1 MASTSRPGADSNSTA
16 IAANALVGIVLAQN
30 FAKRFGRTEA
40 FSLPEHAVWT
50 SRREVIP
57 ASRALSEGELQP
69 NWVSPLWRPNDVPLL
84 YHPDHG
90 GSASRGVATTMEWM
104 DAEAQC
110 LQYLF
115 ADGLCLTAAELLRHP
130 RGREIPRPLLP
141 LSLQLRPEFERA
153 QFAHRMPPGG
163 LRPHW
168 LATTDHCMASVL
180 AAVERLNKTLFADDG
195 HEVKIYF
202 TTSVDKR
209 RERTAVRLDGL
220 DTRWAEGALI
230 WRVSTNSDSASSFA
244 DRSES
249 SPRISRGEVRV
260 RLDVPDEFATD
271 TYRLDP
277 VSGRLQFHNWRERL
291 DALRAQLSL
300 SLQVRPEPSVTE
312 SLGDTTSTPQ
322 ASAPSSTP
330 TTGAPGAALQP
341 QNFTDEDGSLRVRGH
356 AQIQALIRELVSQ
369 TALSGD
375 RLLIEPRQL
384 VLSPT
389 ATLPRLAISGD
400 ATFRLRF
407 AIQLEN
413 SPTRLEAH
421 GFPRAMNYLIY
432 LLHSGFGATT
442 GFANTQIAHQRRGLK
457 RERDLKLLRHI
468 GFANLLFFEAA
479 SLALGLPGSDGEL
492 IPNAQVLRHRLY
504 LKFAAFVSKGDQ
516 WNPQAEHDEPRSFEH
531 LVSEGLVAL
540 LDGLIDQILDDGRA
554 EKCTHIYIPEG
565 EVAIPGVSR
574 NVLRLL
580 RALVGDLANETAGAC
595 FTKVRSQAFENFFHN
610 RPGFDRED
618 WVVRPEVSAEADAR
632 LIYTPGVNER
642 FVIPTAKLP
651 PRGAQLLSLAHFGF
665 ELSLDGKSVEKIREG
680 EFRPEFQLTEGV
692 NPQDVQSLALG
703 NRKIDWFEL
712 HPKFFFKGKELAVE
726 DALRLSREGVIE
738 FEGRYYLLEQKELP
752 SLKRLTRF
760 WESLHGGG
768 DLLAEPTKR
777 RRTEETFFQL
787 PRSRALELLALRA
800 SGIDIQG
807 GERWKEICEF
817 YDRLDQSREPLQLP
831 DTFKAQLQ
839 PYQMT
844 GVQWLDDIRRL
855 GLGGILADDMG
866 LGKTVTSL
874 AFLEME
880 RCRGRL
886 GPTLILVPTSLT
898 YNWLSE
904 AARFA
909 PELRLHLF
917 NSRDPEA
924 LLDFVRQSWELSSDS
939 ANRHSGVVIST
950 YGLVQENVDVFRQV
964 KWDIAIFDEAQAL
977 KTITTK
983 RTTAV
988 RQLDAGFKICLT
1000 GTPLEN
1006 HYGEF
1011 YSLFDLC
1018 VPGALGEL
1026 PAFRERFVNPVR
1038 VMRDDLDELK
1048 QRTKPLLLRRTKQQV
1063 MSQLPEKRE
1072 ITLKLPFEDEQRRIY
1087 RDIATSYNRQIR
1099 DRIAN
1104 EGEGKTQLQM
1114 LTALLRLRQV
1124 CSDPSGVPGVQY
1136 LQEPPKIST
1145 LIDAI
1150 TEVVAEGASAL
1161 IFTQF
1166 LATFQR
1172 LRDALQA
1179 AGVTHFDMSGQ
1190 DSRVERERKLRA
1202 FEEHDGG
1209 AVMLMTL
1216 KTGGVGLNL
1225 VKATYVFHVEP
1236 WWNPAV
1242 ENQATDRAHRIGQT
1256 KSVQVYRYIIQD
1268 SVEEKI
1274 EILKELKSKRFDAL
1288 FGVTAENVQELE
1300 TTPTEKDEIGQGNNR
1315 LSQKDFEFLLS

>member
-1 MASTSRPGADSNSTA
+1 
-16 IAANALVGIVLAQN
+16 
-30 FAKRFGRTEA
+30 
-40 FSLPEHAVWT
+40 
-50 SRREVIP
+50 
-57 ASRALSEGELQP
+57 
-69 NWVSPLWRPNDVPLL
+69 
-84 YHPDHG
+84 
-90 GSASRGVATTMEWM
+90 
-104 DAEAQC
+104 
-110 LQYLF
+110 
-115 ADGLCLTAAELLRHP
+115 
-130 RGREIPRPLLP
+130 
-141 LSLQLRPEFERA
+141 
-153 QFAHRMPPGG
+153 
-163 LRPHW
+163 
-168 LATTDHCMASVL
+168 
-180 AAVERLNKTLFADDG
+180 
-195 HEVKIYF
+195 
-202 TTSVDKR
+202 
-209 RERTAVRLDGL
+209 
-220 DTRWAEGALI
+220 
-230 WRVSTNSDSASSFA
+230 
-244 DRSES
+244 
-249 SPRISRGEVRV
+249 
-260 RLDVPDEFATD
+260 
-271 TYRLDP
+271 
-277 VSGRLQFHNWRERL
+277 
-291 DALRAQLSL
+291 
-300 SLQVRPEPSVTE
+300 
-312 SLGDTTSTPQ
+312 
-322 ASAPSSTP
+322 
-330 TTGAPGAALQP
+330 
-341 QNFTDEDGSLRVRGH
+341 
-356 AQIQALIRELVSQ
+356 LIRELETQTSQ
-369 TALSGD
+369 TGD
-375 RLLIEPRQL
+375 RLQIEPRQ
-384 VLSPT
+384 V
-389 ATLPRLAISGD
+389 TLEPSEILPWLAISGD

-407 AIQLEN
+407 ALRLPKELSGDGAQD
-413 SPTRLEAH
+413 SPPRLEAH

-432 LLHSGFGATT
+432 MLHSGFGATT

-468 GFANLLFFEAA
+468 GFANLLFFEAS

-492 IPNAQVLRHRLY
+492 IPNPQVLRHRLY
-504 LKFAAFVSKGDQ
+504 AKFAAFVSKGDQ
-516 WNPQAEHDEPRSFEH
+516 WNPQAESDEPRSFEH
-531 LVSEGLVAL
+531 LVSEGLIAI
-540 LDGLIDQILDDGRA
+540 LDGLIDQILDDGRP
-554 EKCTHIYIPEG
+554 EKCSHIYIPEG
-565 EVAIPGVSR
+565 EVALPGVSR
-574 NVLRLL
+574 SVLRLL
-580 RALVGDLANETAGAC
+580 RALVGDLANESAGAC

-618 WVVRPEVSAEADAR
+618 WVIRPELPAEADAR

-692 NPQDVQSLALG
+692 NQQDVQSLALG

-768 DLLAEPTKR
+768 DPLAEPTKR

-817 YDRLDQSREPLQLP
+817 YDRLDQVREPLQLP
-831 DTFKAQLQ
+831 ETFKAQLQ

-844 GVQWLDDIRRL
+844 GVQWLDDVRRL

-917 NSRDPEA
+917 NSRDPEG
-924 LLDFVRQSWELSSDS
+924 LLDFVRQSWEVSPTS
-939 ANRHSGVVIST
+939 ADRHSGVVIST

-964 KWDIAIFDEAQAL
+964 KWDVAIFDEAQAL

-1038 VMRDDLDELK
+1038 VLRDDLDELK

-1150 TEVVAEGASAL
+1150 SEVVSEGASAL

-1172 LRDALQA
+1172 LRDSLQA
-1179 AGVTHFDMSGQ
+1179 AGITHFDMSGQ
-1190 DSRVERERKLRA
+1190 DSRAERERKLRA
-1202 FEEHDGG
+1202 FEEHNGG

>member
-1 MASTSRPGADSNSTA
+1 M
-16 IAANALVGIVLAQN
+16 
-30 FAKRFGRTEA
+30 
-40 FSLPEHAVWT
+40 
-50 SRREVIP
+50 
-57 ASRALSEGELQP
+57 QP

-180 AAVERLNKTLFADDG
+180 AAVERLNKTLFAEDG

-202 TTSVDKR
+202 TTSVDKK

-230 WRVSTNSDSASSFA
+230 WRISTNSDSSSSHA
-244 DRSES
+244 DRPEA

-300 SLQVRPEPSVTE
+300 SLQVRPEPVVADIP
-312 SLGDTTSTPQ
+312 GDAASAQ
-322 ASAPSSTP
+322 ASAHLSPSTSSTS
-330 TTGAPGAALQP
+330 GAPGAALQS
-341 QNFTDEDGSLRVRGH
+341 QTFTDDDGSLRVRGH
-356 AQIQALIRELVSQ
+356 AQIQALIRELENQ
-369 TALSGD
+369 TAQSGD

-384 VLSPT
+384 TLAPT
-389 ATLPRLAISGD
+389 AALPRLAISGD

-516 WNPQAEHDEPRSFEH
+516 WNPQAEHDEPRGFEH
-531 LVSEGLVAL
+531 LVSEGLIAL

-554 EKCTHIYIPEG
+554 EKSTHIYIPEG
-565 EVAIPGVSR
+565 EIAIPGVSR

-618 WVVRPEVSAEADAR
+618 WVIRPEISAEADAR

-817 YDRLDQSREPLQLP
+817 YDRLDQLREPLQLP

-917 NSRDPEA
+917 NSRDPEG
-924 LLDFVRQSWELSSDS
+924 LLDFVRQSWELPNNS
-939 ANRHSGVVIST
+939 ADRHSGVVIST
-950 YGLVQENVDVFRQV
+950 YGLVQENVDIFRQV

-1136 LQEPPKIST
+1136 QQEPPKIST

>member
-1 MASTSRPGADSNSTA
+1 
-16 IAANALVGIVLAQN
+16 
-30 FAKRFGRTEA
+30 
-40 FSLPEHAVWT
+40 
-50 SRREVIP
+50 
-57 ASRALSEGELQP
+57 
-69 NWVSPLWRPNDVPLL
+69 
-84 YHPDHG
+84 
-90 GSASRGVATTMEWM
+90 
-104 DAEAQC
+104 
-110 LQYLF
+110 
-115 ADGLCLTAAELLRHP
+115 
-130 RGREIPRPLLP
+130 
-141 LSLQLRPEFERA
+141 
-153 QFAHRMPPGG
+153 
-163 LRPHW
+163 
-168 LATTDHCMASVL
+168 
-180 AAVERLNKTLFADDG
+180 
-195 HEVKIYF
+195 
-202 TTSVDKR
+202 
-209 RERTAVRLDGL
+209 
-220 DTRWAEGALI
+220 
-230 WRVSTNSDSASSFA
+230 
-244 DRSES
+244 
-249 SPRISRGEVRV
+249 
-260 RLDVPDEFATD
+260 
-271 TYRLDP
+271 
-277 VSGRLQFHNWRERL
+277 
-291 DALRAQLSL
+291 
-300 SLQVRPEPSVTE
+300 
-312 SLGDTTSTPQ
+312 
-322 ASAPSSTP
+322 
-330 TTGAPGAALQP
+330 
-341 QNFTDEDGSLRVRGH
+341 
-356 AQIQALIRELVSQ
+356 
-369 TALSGD
+369 
-375 RLLIEPRQL
+375 
-384 VLSPT
+384 
-389 ATLPRLAISGD
+389 
-400 ATFRLRF
+400 
-407 AIQLEN
+407 
-413 SPTRLEAH
+413 
-421 GFPRAMNYLIY
+421 
-432 LLHSGFGATT
+432 
-442 GFANTQIAHQRRGLK
+442 
-457 RERDLKLLRHI
+457 
-468 GFANLLFFEAA
+468 
-479 SLALGLPGSDGEL
+479 
-492 IPNAQVLRHRLY
+492 
-504 LKFAAFVSKGDQ
+504 
-516 WNPQAEHDEPRSFEH
+516 
-531 LVSEGLVAL
+531 
-540 LDGLIDQILDDGRA
+540 
-554 EKCTHIYIPEG
+554 
-565 EVAIPGVSR
+565 
-574 NVLRLL
+574 
-580 RALVGDLANETAGAC
+580 
-595 FTKVRSQAFENFFHN
+595 
-610 RPGFDRED
+610 
-618 WVVRPEVSAEADAR
+618 
-632 LIYTPGVNER
+632 
-642 FVIPTAKLP
+642 
-651 PRGAQLLSLAHFGF
+651 
-665 ELSLDGKSVEKIREG
+665 
-680 EFRPEFQLTEGV
+680 
-692 NPQDVQSLALG
+692 VQSLALG

-807 GERWKEICEF
+807 GERWNEICEF
-817 YDRLDQSREPLQLP
+817 YDRLDQLREPLQLP

-886 GPTLILVPTSLT
+886 GPSLILVPTSLT
-898 YNWLSE
+898 YNWISE

-909 PELRLHLF
+909 PKLRLHLF
-917 NSRDPEA
+917 NSRDPEGF
-924 LLDFVRQSWELSSDS
+924 LDFVRQSWELSTDS
-939 ANRHSGVVIST
+939 ADRSSGVVIST

-1136 LQEPPKIST
+1136 QQEPPKIST

-1150 TEVVAEGASAL
+1150 TELVAEGASAL